1 MTICCVIER
10 SYNEFLRLQSRYES
24 AEGAELELL
33 CRSPLRHRSGDK
45 SSLEIPQDA
54 ASALVPTSSSV
65 LSACLG
71 QGCDGGSGDRP
82 TGGG

>member
-1 MTICCVIER
+1 MIICCVIER
-10 SYNEFLRLQSRYES
+10 SYNEFLTLESWYES

-54 ASALVPTSSSV
+54 ASALAPV

-71 QGCDGGSGDRP
+71 HGCDGGSGNRP
-82 TGGG
+82 TGRG